1 MVEGRRPAGGKVS
14 SNARPG
20 LSAGYCVSPT
30 LRAYG
35 SGVHGPPKP
44 RTSIA
49 FDLRQEPGA
58 GKRRRENGESNPR
71 FKRGKPGE
79 MLPGQPSYRTVKALW
94 DKSMMVKRGLGEHA
108 RPNALQGPRDMV
120 KDVLLEPQ
128 SPAMETHIPRHG
140 MSGRGRQDR
149 TVSLSPSKTPP
160 AERRPTR
167 PFKGT
172 NRGPKS
178 R

>member
-1 MVEGRRPAGGKVS
+1 VRESV
-14 SNARPG
+14 
-20 LSAGYCVSPT
+20 
-30 LRAYG
+30 
-35 SGVHGPPKP
+35 
-44 RTSIA
+44 
-49 FDLRQEPGA
+49 
-58 GKRRRENGESNPR
+58 RRENGESNPR

-120 KDVLLEPQ
+120 KDVVLEPQ